1 LIFCLK
7 FEEIDQIMVTTRSQ
21 TNKKNMAKISAM
33 NTMRNNAKERA
44 KERADIVIYNI
55 RNRQN
60 EVIKF
65 NTSMQHTRKSVIDNI
80 KVLLEQ
86 VSNTTGRENK
96 IVITKELFTFLA
108 SVPGFIYM
116 FPGLEN
122 VVRNKCIEFEKEKEL
137 KDFIRDFWKEII
149 MTDFPERQ

>member
-1 LIFCLK
+1 
-7 FEEIDQIMVTTRSQ
+7 
-21 TNKKNMAKISAM
+21 MAKISAM
-33 NTMRNNAKERA
+33 NTRRNNAKQ
-44 KERADIVIYNI
+44 RADIVIYNI

-60 EVIKF
+60 ELIKF
-65 NTSMQHTRKSVIDNI
+65 NACRQHTTKSVIDKI

-116 FPGLEN
+116 LPNFEN
-122 VVRNKCIEFEKEKEL
+122 VLRNKCIEFEKEKEL
-137 KDFIRDFWKEII
+137 KDFIRDFWKKII